1 MRHFGSGL
9 ICAAMVAAMAS
20 AQAADMPIKAPVFKA
35 APYDPWTGTYVG
47 GNAGYS
53 WGDWKSTNPVPGNT
67 LAGIGFGNFGPG
79 LTSTATPNV
88 DGWVAGAQLGH
99 NWRIQSNWVVGLE
112 GDFQWTGE
120 KASNVGSGVL
130 LNIPSGDGR
139 LIISDTSVNSWKLDW
154 FSTVRARGG
163 FLFAPAWLWYGTGGL
178 AVGRAAYT
186 NTSTLFA
193 AQNFTGGVSASLTSH
208 VSESKTQAGWT
219 LGTGIENQFAKNWSA
234 KLEYLYV
241 DLGSHRF
248 VNLTGFDT
256 NIKLRDN
263 IVRAGL
269 NYQFH

>member
-1 MRHFGSGL
+1 MKRFATSL
-9 ICAAMVAAMAS
+9 ICATMFAAMAS
-20 AQAADMPIKAPVFKA
+20 AQAADMPIKAPVLKA
-35 APYDPWTGTYVG
+35 APYDPWTGTYIG

-79 LTSTATPNV
+79 LTSTAKPNV
-88 DGWVAGAQLGH
+88 DGWVAGAQIGH
-99 NWRIQSNWVVGLE
+99 NWHIQPNWVVGLE

-120 KASNVGSGVL
+120 KARNAGSGVL
-130 LNIPSGDGR
+130 LNIPFGDGR
-139 LIISDTSVNSWKLDW
+139 LIISDTSANSWKLDW

-163 FLFAPAWLWYGTGGL
+163 FLVAPTWLWYGTGGL
-178 AVGRAAYT
+178 AVGRASYT
-186 NTSTLFA
+186 NTSTLSA
-193 AQNFTGGVSASLTSH
+193 AQNFTGGLSASLTTS
-208 VSESKTQAGWT
+208 VGESKTQAGWT

-234 KLEYLYV
+234 KLEYLYI

-248 VNLTGFDT
+248 LNLTGFDT